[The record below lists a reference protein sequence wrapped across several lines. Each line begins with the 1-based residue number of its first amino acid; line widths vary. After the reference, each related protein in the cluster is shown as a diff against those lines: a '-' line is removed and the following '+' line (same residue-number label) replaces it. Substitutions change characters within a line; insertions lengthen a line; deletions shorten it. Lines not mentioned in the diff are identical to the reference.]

1 LRAELFRLVAFLRPP
16 DDFRLDLRV
25 ELPVDFL
32 RRTGLLVDNPE
43 SAPNTSE
50 VAPAVPV
57 SMILVVGVY
66 ASEPDKTSPMPVS
79 SPLPDR
85 SRIGSIDPV
94 SSAMTPLS
102 VEFHV
107 PYIYGVPFIA
117 TNKQSFNE
125 TSDD

>member
-1 LRAELFRLVAFLRPP
+1 
-16 DDFRLDLRV
+16 V

-32 RRTGLLVDNPE
+32 RLPRTGLLVDNPE
-43 SAPNTSE
+43 SPPNTSE

-57 SMILVVGVY
+57 SMILVVGVN
-66 ASEPDKTSPMPVS
+66 ASEPDKTSPIPVS
-79 SPLPDR
+79 SPLPGR
-85 SRIGSIDPV
+85 SRIGSIDPL

-107 PYIYGVPFIA
+107 PYIHAVPFIA